1 MDVYDVL
8 LTFDKPLVTFS
19 HLFFL
24 RSNIQE
30 EVLEVQESIHK
41 ESLALRRAE
50 RLIVNCTEAEEKL
63 RHEHTMAICP
73 KRLDILNAR
82 KYFLEDLLSIC
93 DSRLEKFKAA
103 GIDSRSCI
111 TSLRDHAENIDE
123 GFIRDHTDQTA
134 RIE

>member
-8 LTFDKPLVTFS
+8 LTFDKPLITFS
-19 HLFFL
+19 HIFFL

-30 EVLEVQESIHK
+30 EVLEVQESIHR
-41 ESLALRRAE
+41 ESLAMRRAE
-50 RLIVNCTEAEEKL
+50 RLIVNCTEVEEKL
-63 RHEHTMAICP
+63 RHEHTLDICP
-73 KRLDILNAR
+73 KRLDVLTAR

-111 TSLRDHAENIDE
+111 TSLRDQAENIDE
-123 GFIRDHTDQTA
+123 GFIQGITDHTA